1 LGIHI
6 NEGRGQKAE
15 GSDEMRGAMKCAE
28 VSSAYNF
35 IKTGFLRKQLSPT
48 ATLRERQ
55 DRRQQAEGK
64 VLTAL

>member
-1 LGIHI
+1 LGVHI

-15 GSDEMRGAMKCAE
+15 GSDEMRGAEKCA
-28 VSSAYNF
+28 SNF
-35 IKTGFLRKQLSPT
+35 SKRGFLRKQLSPT